1 MSWEQA
7 GAQLPPEATAL
18 PKLSVYKQSF
28 YVYKHKLLVYK
39 HKLPTLYSEQLLF
52 RGPAGVAFLN
62 DLDIQMSAVSILHLG
77 AGVSLWGLINL
88 ISEC

>member
-28 YVYKHKLLVYK
+28 YVYK

-62 DLDIQMSAVSILHLG
+62 DLDIQMSAVSILHVG
-77 AGVSLWGLINL
+77 AGVSL
-88 ISEC
+88 